1 MSQLANQIA
10 VVTGG
15 GRGIGR
21 AIALKF
27 AAEGADVVCVSRT
40 AENSE
45 KVAGEIRALGRKAWA
60 HALDVAD
67 APAVAAAAKQILAE
81 AGRVDILVNNAGI
94 TRDGLLMRMSDADWD
109 AVLDTNL

>member
-1 MSQLANQIA
+1 MKQLENQIA
-10 VVTGG
+10 VVTGA

-45 KVAGEIRALGRKAWA
+45 KAATEVRALGRRAWA
-60 HALDVAD
+60 HAVDVAD
-67 APAVAAAAKQILAE
+67 AKAVTGAAEETLAE
-81 AGRVDILVNNAGI
+81 TTRVDILVNNAVVP
-94 TRDGLLMRMSDADWD
+94 RDGLLVR
-109 AVLDTNL
+109 

>member
-1 MSQLANQIA
+1 MKQLENQIA
-10 VVTGG
+10 VVTGA

-45 KVAGEIRALGRKAWA
+45 KVAGEIRALYSAGK
-60 HALDVAD
+60 
-67 APAVAAAAKQILAE
+67 PQPEPVAARRK
-81 AGRVDILVNNAGI
+81 
-94 TRDGLLMRMSDADWD
+94 
-109 AVLDTNL
+109 